1 MTTGIELY
9 RWGVFA
15 SAILIGVGW
24 WTNVRLKKK
33 AAMASLS
40 GDDEKAFLL
49 GSNEMG
55 PFVAAGT
62 LMATGY
68 SGWGFIGSPGTAYAY
83 GTIEI
88 LANFL
93 FAPAI
98 TFGALFFAGFMRKQ
112 GERFGALTVP
122 EYLANTH
129 RGSPRSS
136 SCRST

>member
-1 MTTGIELY
+1 MMTSIVLY

-15 SAILIGVGW
+15 VASAILIAVGW
-24 WTNVRLKKK
+24 WTNVSLKKK
-33 AAMASLS
+33 AAIAHLS

-83 GTIEI
+83 GTIEV
-88 LANFL
+88 LANFF
-93 FAPAI
+93 FAPA
-98 TFGALFFAGFMRKQ
+98 TPQ
-112 GERFGALTVP
+112 T
-122 EYLANTH
+122 
-129 RGSPRSS
+129 
-136 SCRST
+136 